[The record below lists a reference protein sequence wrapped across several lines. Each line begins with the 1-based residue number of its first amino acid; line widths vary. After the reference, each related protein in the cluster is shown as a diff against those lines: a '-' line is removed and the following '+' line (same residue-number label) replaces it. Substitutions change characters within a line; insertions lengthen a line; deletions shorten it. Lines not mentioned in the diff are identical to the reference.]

1 MATTGFF
8 NFRSHWDDMT
18 EFMSSHKRIF
28 NTFKFDFPVEE
39 NQICLLKIRKIG
51 YVGKNFDSMYRV
63 KVEVADSFDSKYLS
77 KCELKEKLSEK
88 TFVFCGHCFRFIQ
101 NGEGNLKS
109 LHYCRHCGKQLIR

>member
-1 MATTGFF
+1 MSTVFF

-18 EFMSSHKRIF
+18 EFMSSHDRVF

-39 NQICLLKIRKIG
+39 NQIKLLKIKKTG
-51 YVGKNFDSMYRV
+51 CVGKNFDSMYRV
-63 KVEVADSFDSKYLS
+63 KVEVFDSRYLS
-77 KCELKEKLSEK
+77 ESILRELLSEK
-88 TFVFCGHCFRFIQ
+88 TFVFCGHCFRFMH